1 MHLGAPRRTA
11 PRLSALALCLPLL
24 TAHAALANLVR
35 QFVDTRANG
44 NAELVCVYR
53 YDGREF
59 ERRYPVGNFC
69 PAYEE
74 I

>member
-1 MHLGAPRRTA
+1 MHIGAPRCTA
-11 PRLSALALCLPLL
+11 PRLFALVLCLPLL
-24 TAHAALANLVR
+24 AAHAALANLVR
-35 QFVDTRANG
+35 QFVDAPASG
-44 NAELVCVYR
+44 KAELVCIYR